1 MNHNYSCDII
11 KDLLPGYIDGILS
24 EVSTETVK
32 NHLEECSSCN
42 QAYLEMLEELDNV
55 MDLKEQIALDGFKKI
70 RQRTKK
76 LKISIGIVTGVLIFL
91 LLSVFLKVF
100 VIGEPLS
107 THQISLT
114 DLTYNE
120 ETDCLEI
127 SGMIALSSY
136 HVSRVAWKQSEE
148 ESNAVN
154 VLVYGAETLPFIKS
168 ENNFNLSIPNMKG
181 KMAYLACLD
190 YDQQEIYNW
199 KHDHY
204 GKLAELE
211 DEIYDSCVELDR
223 TKDAL
228 SYTGGIESVDGR
240 EGVRYY
246 VDSIIGENVTY
257 WRFNEQLVT
266 DGDFVPRDFE
276 IWISLEKPY
285 QILIYDYKTGEYSK
299 DYSIINRK

>member
-1 MNHNYSCDII
+1 MNHNYSCEII

-24 EVSTETVK
+24 DVSKAAVK
-32 NHLEECSSCN
+32 DHLGECSKCN
-42 QAYLEMLEELDNV
+42 QAYLEMLEELD
-55 MDLKEQIALDGFKKI
+55 MGMESKEQIALDGFKKI
-70 RQRTKK
+70 RQRTRR
-76 LKISIGIVTGVLIFL
+76 LKITIVIVTGLLMVFL
-91 LLSVFLKVF
+91 LSALLKVY

-107 THQISLT
+107 THQISIN
-114 DLTYNE
+114 DLTYEE
-120 ETDCLEI
+120 ETGCIEI
-127 SGMIALSSY
+127 QGMLNLTS
-136 HVSRVAWKQSEE
+136 HRVGRVIWKQSEE
-148 ESNAVN
+148 DSNAVN
-154 VLVYGAETLPFIKS
+154 VLVYGAESLPFLPGNDHFTI
-168 ENNFNLSIPNMKG
+168 LIPDMKG
-181 KMAYLACLD
+181 KKAYLACPD

-204 GKLAELE
+204 EKLAELE
-211 DEIYDSCVELDR
+211 DKIYDSCVELDR

-240 EGVRYY
+240 EGIRYY
-246 VDSIIGENVTY
+246 VDSIIGEDVTY
-257 WRFNEQLVT
+257 WRFNDQLIT